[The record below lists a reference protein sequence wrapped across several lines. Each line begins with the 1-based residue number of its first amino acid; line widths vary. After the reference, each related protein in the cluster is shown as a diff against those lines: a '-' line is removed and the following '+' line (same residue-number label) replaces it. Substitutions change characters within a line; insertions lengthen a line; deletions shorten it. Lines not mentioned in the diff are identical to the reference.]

1 MSYRLLMQR
10 YKYLKYKGK
19 VILKMKKE
27 IIEYLKKTENP
38 YRLKVGNMTVELKY
52 SDNKRIDECILN
64 ILKQKIGK

>member
-1 MSYRLLMQR
+1 
-10 YKYLKYKGK
+10 
-19 VILKMKKE
+19 MKKE